1 MAASTVGY
9 LRDSRAH
16 LLLDLPRLQQAG
28 VTALFSYCGSTDL
41 ARSLRL
47 IEATHR
53 MVAAHPGEFSL
64 IDSAEDIEAAKVFGK
79 VGVDR
84 DEPKSRRFHPP
95 PYSRRIWPPPISPA
109 SVKKARE
116 IMAGSPGG
124 EESIGGGRE
133 SIWRMPHESG
143 MGDENLRIRRRL

>member
-1 MAASTVGY
+1 MSPRAKTVQ
-9 LRDSRAH
+9 
-16 LLLDLPRLQQAG
+16 RL
-28 VTALFSYCGSTDL
+28 
-41 ARSLRL
+41 SLSHDPGR
-47 IEATHR
+47 
-53 MVAAHPGEFSL
+53 VADFLEL
-64 IDSAEDIEAAKVFGK
+64 FGK